1 MKVIELNYGDVEVG
15 KTAVKTIEI
24 WNESCKE
31 QIYQAQRDPTANP
44 LDHVF
49 HLRSYNWALA
59 AEDKFLCE
67 IRYRPFVVTPKNV
80 DYFMITDT
88 SGSCTKIIAQGS
100 CIGPEVVCSM
110 TKMFMGCTQNCTEV
124 KRRIKLINKSKVA
137 AIFMIDI
144 DEKYQVFR
152 TSLNCGTIAPSSY
165 KYVTITFSPP
175 ESGRYTYHLVILILH
190 QEPIIIELH
199 GSSIASDY
207 KQDDMTCLSYSWK
220 ETNAFEGYMRDTVN
234 ILGELPAV
242 SLSKHYFNFG
252 QADVDPDNIIQRI
265 PHAICFTNHNQSNLL
280 VRWEKDIDGIFTVTP
295 YRMHVRANQSAL
307 FELTFNPNAR
317 NNLFGREL
325 IASAF
330 FEQQQDVYF
339 PIIISVR
346 VIGHSFPISS
356 NGWIPQYEIPQTVI
370 MPPCV
375 PPIPVYTSFLIKKF
389 GHLPMMFQFVSPPAS
404 HFVVKPMLGVIHHN
418 YQIIVVEMIPENKN
432 EQIYIERWTVYFN
445 GNTKNESYI
454 DLKGYAE
461 YANIMFCNNNVLIF
475 PAVMPHCQQ
484 FVQLGMRNVT
494 RHKIRYRFYQL
505 PSEFKIQ
512 DETGEIDPNDTLFQE
527 CSFSP
532 IEPNI
537 DYDFEAQCVL
547 IVIKNDTIVGTKCC
561 VTLRVRGRCE
571 MGFLEA
577 IPNELNFNEMEY
589 NTTKTLFFDLV
600 NVSSVNIYYRL
611 ICTHTGW
618 PIGDIKKDVEISP
631 ASETAFSGTR
641 KKVTVTITPRTPGF
655 YEFAIEYL
663 LRINYRTDKIVSSEK
678 ARRICMVNCMC
689 TLPAVKLKNV
699 CAFAYKQ
706 TYSVNISKPFLWKA
720 LQINKMN
727 EAMKFMLP
735 GDKRNVKAELFPMIL
750 NSGAI
755 LLKFIFVNPT
765 NFPVSLII
773 KQLKRCSCKPYVK
786 KVGISLQRTVID
798 CVHKDL
804 CVVNP
809 TSKILEPKQEFVIGV
824 ELHFTLAGK
833 SYIYW
838 DVNIGHDRHIVLKIG
853 LECLTESETP
863 DYFLSDRYMTFGK
876 IYFGNREPVY
886 KTCWIH
892 NITNKSLPYS
902 VNMNNVRKL
911 NESYC
916 CEVFSCLTSGGIIEA
931 NTIVPLVLKFQP
943 RMFGEYQV
951 TIPVTMGDKTSE
963 IILKGKASHY
973 FKSTDFGRTIPP
985 HCACKTELF
994 PAYFNIDCI
1003 DMWAIPMHSHVIK
1016 MLLVYN
1022 NLDYAALAYEW
1033 KCQYVPGIISV
1044 DIFPQKGIIRPN
1056 AVQSFRVKIRT
1067 KGQPGR
1073 IDLNVPCE
1081 FLNASERGE
1090 YQRSVIRHD
1099 ILCKELEGQFKITEK
1114 GTFVPEPWI
1123 KILKKPEPYCKVLTL
1138 RCTIIP
1144 IEDEHL
1150 RMSLME
1156 QLKAT
1161 PSSTIYFNDRTNYN
1175 ITKDEN
1181 ELSIVAFILEGILW
1195 DIVNS
1200 ERFQKMMEE
1209 SLIPGRNLYYSQLV
1223 MDLAERK
1230 RLIRRSYISPPLTL
1244 TNSIFE
1250 KMLFSTVHDEFS
1262 LKTSHLVPKEDIRHK
1277 NYFKMLPK
1285 EKRIDLEQEKQV
1297 DDEYDDEF
1305 YNIRT
1310 RFRVSFI
1317 D

>member
-59 AEDKFLCE
+59 AEEKFVCE
-67 IRYRPFVVTPKNV
+67 IRYRPFVVSPKNV

-88 SGSCTKIIAQGS
+88 SGSCTKIIVQGS

-110 TKMFMGCTQNCTEV
+110 TKMFMGCTQKCTEV

-152 TSLNCGTIAPSSY
+152 TSLNCGTIASSSY

-175 ESGRYTYHLVILILH
+175 ENGRYTYHLAILILH

-199 GSSIASDY
+199 GSSIATDY
-207 KQDDMTCLSYSWK
+207 KEDDMTCLSYSWK
-220 ETNAFEGYMRDTVN
+220 ETNPFEGYMRDTVN

-280 VRWEKDIDGIFTVTP
+280 VRWEKDIDGIFTITP
-295 YRMHVRANQSAL
+295 YKMHVRANQSAL
-307 FELTFNPNAR
+307 FEVTFNPNAR
-317 NNLFGREL
+317 NNLYGREL

-512 DETGEIDPNDTLFQE
+512 DETGEIEPNDTLFQE

-547 IVIKNDTIVGTKCC
+547 LVIKNDTIVGTKCC

-600 NVSSVNIYYRL
+600 NFSTVNIYYTL
-611 ICTHTGW
+611 ICTHTSW

-655 YEFAIEYL
+655 YEFAVEYL

-689 TLPAVKLKNV
+689 TLPSVK
-699 CAFAYKQ
+699 
-706 TYSVNISKPFLWKA
+706 
-720 LQINKMN
+720 
-727 EAMKFMLP
+727 
-735 GDKRNVKAELFPMIL
+735 
-750 NSGAI
+750 
-755 LLKFIFVNPT
+755 
-765 NFPVSLII
+765 
-773 KQLKRCSCKPYVK
+773 
-786 KVGISLQRTVID
+786 
-798 CVHKDL
+798 
-804 CVVNP
+804 
-809 TSKILEPKQEFVIGV
+809 
-824 ELHFTLAGK
+824 
-833 SYIYW
+833 
-838 DVNIGHDRHIVLKIG
+838 
-853 LECLTESETP
+853 
-863 DYFLSDRYMTFGK
+863 
-876 IYFGNREPVY
+876 
-886 KTCWIH
+886 
-892 NITNKSLPYS
+892 
-902 VNMNNVRKL
+902 
-911 NESYC
+911 
-916 CEVFSCLTSGGIIEA
+916 
-931 NTIVPLVLKFQP
+931 
-943 RMFGEYQV
+943 V

-963 IILKGKASHY
+963 LILKGKASHY

-1003 DMWAIPMHSHVIK
+1003 DMWAVPMYNHVIK

-1033 KCQYVPGIISV
+1033 KCQYVPDIISV
-1044 DIFPQKGIIRPN
+1044 DVFPQKGIIRPN

-1067 KGQPGR
+1067 KGQSGR

-1090 YQRSVIRHD
+1090 YQRSVIRYD

-1114 GTFVPEPWI
+1114 GTSVPEPWI

-1138 RCTIIP
+1138 RCTIVP

-1156 QLKAT
+1156 ELKAT
-1161 PSSTIYFNDRTNYN
+1161 PSSTIYFDDRKNYN

-1181 ELSIVAFILEGILW
+1181 ELSMVAFILEGILW
-1195 DIVNS
+1195 DIINS

-1262 LKTSHLVPKEDIRHK
+1262 LKTSHLVPNEDIRHK
-1277 NYFKMLPK
+1277 NYIKMLPK
-1285 EKRIDLEQEKQV
+1285 EKRIDLEQEKQDLYENAV

-1305 YNIRT
+1305 DTIRT
-1310 RFRVSFI
+1310 RVRVSFI